1 MARTSTSSSPSA
13 SAELQHETGS
23 LEELQPAN
31 AVKFLTHSCT
41 DSVFDDTSTTAK
53 RCTKSAAELESNA
66 TAVPADAN
74 DDAKSSSSDV
84 Q

>member
-1 MARTSTSSSPSA
+1 M
-13 SAELQHETGS
+13 
-23 LEELQPAN
+23 EELYSAN
-31 AVKFLTHSCT
+31 AVRFFTCNCT

-53 RCTKSAAELESNA
+53 CCTKSAAELESNA